1 LGPNQASEV
10 LYFYKD
16 NSKEDD
22 GDIDLMP
29 NQINVKS
36 DKLGL
41 FKRMRMMDPIFFNYY
56 SSGM

>member
-22 GDIDLMP
+22 GDGDINLMS
-29 NQINVKS
+29 NQINVKI

-41 FKRMRMMDPIFFNYY
+41 FKRMKMTDPIFF
-56 SSGM
+56 